1 MNQFINTRYNP
12 VSHESFVP
20 LFFHCL
26 IDLPIRK
33 LGFWSCHKVFLF
45 KAMSSQKKNS
55 CMQTVNEP
63 WKCSPKTSSAVC
75 LHQSH
80 RWTEA
85 YKYPQKR
92 TRVHAGAGRLSA
104 HTRMH
109 VRIWSPSKKGHR
121 RLICPSCFLLKDC
134 NWGWQRSEC
143 RWPILDYTAEPRSP
157 KGGRAVGAAAV
168 FKRSWGSL
176 AVVSDD
182 GRSWFGGMCF
192 WFSHF

>member
-1 MNQFINTRYNP
+1 MNQFINTRYNLATSCFTWI
-12 VSHESFVP
+12 VCTTVFP
-20 LFFHCL
+20 LF
-26 IDLPIRK
+26 D
-33 LGFWSCHKVFLF
+33 WSTNQKIGILVRPQGLFL
-45 KAMSSQKKNS
+45 ATSAQKNS

-63 WKCSPKTSSAVC
+63 WECSPKTSSAVC

-92 TRVHAGAGRLSA
+92 TRVHAGVGRLSA

-109 VRIWSPSKKGHR
+109 VHIWSRSRKGHR

-143 RWPILDYTAEPRSP
+143 RWPILDYTAVEERTDERGAVQPQRRR
-157 KGGRAVGAAAV
+157 GGGV
-168 FKRSWGSL
+168 F
-176 AVVSDD
+176 
-182 GRSWFGGMCF
+182 
-192 WFSHF
+192 